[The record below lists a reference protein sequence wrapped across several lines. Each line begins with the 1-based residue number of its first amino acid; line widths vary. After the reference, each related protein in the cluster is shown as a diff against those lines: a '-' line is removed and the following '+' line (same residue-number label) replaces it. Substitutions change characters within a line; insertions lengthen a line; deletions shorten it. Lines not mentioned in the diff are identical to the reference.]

1 MKKKVKKY
9 FINFTLLILA
19 LQILNMSI
27 SCRIADESFFSELHS
42 SVNITDHAVEFIVE
56 DVLGYTNAFP
66 EATENQQQHNVYC
79 TQKVQVFTFFSFS
92 LKPIVQNY
100 QLLAARKYC
109 TFIVSPYNQYVS
121 IITLPPKAMLG

>member
-1 MKKKVKKY
+1 MKKKLKKY

-42 SVNITDHAVEFIVE
+42 SVNIADHAIEFIVE

-66 EATENQQQHNVYC
+66 EATENQQQHTAYC
-79 TQKVQVFTFFSFS
+79 NQKVQEFTFFSFS
-92 LKPIVQNY
+92 SKPIVQSY
-100 QLLAARKYC
+100 QLLAERKYR
-109 TFIVSPYNQYVS
+109 TFIISRYNQYLS
-121 IITLPPKAMLG
+121 IITLPPKAVLS